1 MFLIGLL
8 FIIAAAAVTVGA
20 VYDGSDPASV
30 EILGRHWD
38 TTIAGVFFVG
48 ALAMLVFL
56 VGVWILMSS
65 AGRARRKRAE
75 RKEARR
81 RHRDSVERLEQER
94 AQLRAEN
101 ERLAGQLGDDTSTPS
116 GAGRDGTGAAPAAG
130 SHAADTTH
138 DTGATH
144 DTSATHDTTATHP
157 ASGSSEPTGYER
169 SGQRRV

>member
-20 VYDGSDPASV
+20 VYDGGDPASV

-56 VGVWILMSS
+56 VGVWMLMSS

-75 RKEARR
+75 RKEARL

-101 ERLAGQLGDDTSTPS
+101 ERLAGQLSDD
-116 GAGRDGTGAAPAAG
+116 GASTGATPATG
-130 SHAADTTH
+130 SHAAETTTH
-138 DTGATH
+138 DTTGTH

-157 ASGSSEPTGYER
+157 TSGSSEPTGYER